1 MVRFDEA
8 QLASLSPKHRDRILQ
23 CRGYDAQ
30 RYAAEKLLRDAGMF
44 LRDAG
49 ALARAARRNSR
60 KRDARGR
67 ISKESTTPTPTL
79 SKKVLLSKKRK
90 GGGEVTSTPTTAPI
104 ASDQTSTTPSRR
116 RLRKRASLSPVTLSR
131 LRDPS
136 QPARDYSAQVQ
147 ESELLPTPAATTQP
161 GSPEPRTELPPIMPA
176 PASIQTTHDVAQQV
190 KVELASPG
198 KSVIDLCDSEHDAK
212 PAVKSEAFS
221 DAAHAGGLSVVL
233 SRPTQAIIQTG
244 RMSRSPAAPSSPAVK
259 PQRVDRAI
267 SRKCE
272 EMKLRL
278 RLAGKEREAAE
289 KAREEAALQ
298 LEYYQM
304 QAE

>member
-1 MVRFDEA
+1 
-8 QLASLSPKHRDRILQ
+8 
-23 CRGYDAQ
+23 
-30 RYAAEKLLRDAGMF
+30 MF

-67 ISKESTTPTPTL
+67 ASKKSTTPTPTP

-90 GGGEVTSTPTTAPI
+90 GGIEVTSTPITAPI
-104 ASDQTSTTPSRR
+104 ASDQTSTSPSRR
-116 RLRKRASLSPVTLSR
+116 RLRKRASLSPATLSR

-136 QPARDYSAQVQ
+136 QPARDDSVQIQ
-147 ESELLPTPAATTQP
+147 ESEILPTPAATTQP
-161 GSPEPRTELPPIMPA
+161 GSPEPRTKVPPMTPA
-176 PASIQTTHDVAQQV
+176 PTSLQATHDVAQQV
-190 KVELASPG
+190 KEESASLSQ
-198 KSVIDLCDSEHDAK
+198 SVIDLCDSDDDAK
-212 PAVKSEAFS
+212 PAVKSDAFS
-221 DAAHAGGLSVVL
+221 GAAFAGGLGVIL
-233 SRPTQAIIQTG
+233 SRPTRATIQPG
-244 RMSRSPAAPSSPAVK
+244 RMSRSPTAPSSLAVK
-259 PQRVDRAI
+259 RQGVDRAT

-278 RLAGKEREAAE
+278 TLAGKEREAAE

-304 QAE
+304 QME